1 MRANPRSSTRSTPG
15 RPSSPER
22 DLEARIAAVFDERA
36 PLTREL
42 GPLTE
47 RLWAGAREA
56 AGGGKRIRA
65 RLVLAAYRGFGGDQH
80 GSDQHSGD
88 AALDAAVAFELLHTA
103 FLLHDD
109 VLDGDLVR
117 RGRPN
122 LIARFA
128 DDASGGTSGGS
139 SAGTAQRWGEA
150 AAILAGDL
158 LIQTATSLVA
168 GVAAPE
174 PRRRTALAAL
184 ERCVLETAAGELADV
199 GAGLGVTTPGVEEVL
214 AFTGLKTAPYT
225 FSAPLVVGAAL
236 AGADEAQRAALERFG
251 AAAGLAF
258 QLRDD
263 VLGVFG
269 DERVTGKSVTSDLS
283 AGKVTALIAF
293 ARQTGGTELD
303 ALLARGELDA
313 AAYARIR
320 DLLVRTGALGRVE
333 ALIAELAATARAELA
348 RPELPRRLS
357 AELAELLDAAVERAA

>member
-1 MRANPRSSTRSTPG
+1 MRAT
-15 RPSSPER
+15 RPSPALGTSER
-22 DLEARIAAVFDERA
+22 ALEARIAEIFDERA
-36 PLTREL
+36 GLVREL

-56 AGGGKRIRA
+56 ASGGKRIRA
-65 RLVLAAYRGFGGDQH
+65 RLVLAAYRGFGGEAD
-80 GSDQHSGD
+80 ST

-128 DDASGGTSGGS
+128 GDAAGS
-139 SAGTAQRWGEA
+139 AAGSTGATGQRWGEA

-158 LIQTATSLVA
+158 LIQTATTLVA
-168 GVAAPE
+168 GIAAPE
-174 PRRRTALAAL
+174 PRRRAALAAL

-199 GAGLGVTTPGVEEVL
+199 GAGLGVTAPGVEEVL
-214 AFTGLKTAPYT
+214 AFTELKTAPYT

-236 AGADEAQRAALERFG
+236 AGADETQRATLERFG

-269 DERVTGKSVTSDLS
+269 DEQVTGKSAESDLR
-283 AGKVTALIAF
+283 AGKVTALVAF
-293 ARQTGGTELD
+293 ARQSGSTELD
-303 ALLARGELDA
+303 ALLARDELDA
-313 AAYARIR
+313 AACDRLR
-320 DLLVRTGALGRVE
+320 ELLVHTGALARVE
-333 ALIAELAATARAELA
+333 ALITELAEAARAELSRA
-348 RPELPRRLS
+348 ELPRRLS
-357 AELAELLDAAVERAA
+357 AELAELLVAAVERAA